1 MLQNRCKGMIFY
13 PNNQKKRHKK
23 HKSATFFY
31 LYWVWITE
39 MVSAIGHTTNDCSLC
54 CIILF
59 FADDFTMY
67 VSIFAGG
74 NKGAKYPYHLRDGIL
89 LLK

>member
-1 MLQNRCKGMIFY
+1 MLQNRYKVRIS
-13 PNNQKKRHKK
+13 PRTTKRKHLKNHKF
-23 HKSATFFY
+23 ATFFY

-39 MVSAIGHTTNDCSLC
+39 MVSAIGHTTNDCYLYC
-54 CIILF
+54 VILF

-67 VSIFAGG
+67 VCIFAGG